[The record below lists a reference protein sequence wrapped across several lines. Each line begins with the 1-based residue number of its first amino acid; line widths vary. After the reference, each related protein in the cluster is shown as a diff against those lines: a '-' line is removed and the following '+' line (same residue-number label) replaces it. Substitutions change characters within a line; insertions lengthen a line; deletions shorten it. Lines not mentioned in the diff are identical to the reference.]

1 MRRRLAWVF
10 VALAVMLAVGF
21 LVPLARS
28 VSSQARLRAI
38 AGAQSDARGVAT
50 ALAAVAGSTGNIP
63 GATEVEFVMN
73 SFGSPDLMVM
83 LSDGTVLGSNIPV
96 EQALELAMAGSVVAE
111 VDGGT
116 AAIVPVTF
124 GGSGDLIVVTAFV
137 DHDTL
142 REGVTSSWLILA
154 GLGLIVVIGSV
165 PIADRFA
172 VTIVRPVR
180 DLSDAAHR
188 WAGGDLTA
196 RVSPSGPAEV
206 AESARAFNQLAER
219 LTDLLVAE
227 RERVADLSH
236 RLRTPLAA
244 LRLQAESTDDAD
256 QRAALITDIV
266 HMEGEV
272 TALIEDVRG
281 TSTDASTVCDLT
293 AVVGQRLG
301 FWSIVAAAQDREMTQ
316 TLPADTRIPIKLTA
330 ADLLAVLDNLVQNV
344 LTHTEAGTAFCV
356 RVTADPPTLT
366 VADEGGGL
374 PSIRV
379 FDRGASGSSSS
390 GLGLDIVRSIAEK
403 SGGAVTLGEAL
414 GASIVVWFGEPDSP
428 VDPEE
433 TT

>member
-28 VSSQARLRAI
+28 VSSQARLRAL

-50 ALAAVAGSTGNIP
+50 ALAAVAGSTGTVP
-63 GATEVEFVMN
+63 GTTEVEFVLN
-73 SFGSPDLMVM
+73 SFGSPDLMVI

-96 EQALELAMAGSVVAE
+96 EQALELALAGSVVAE
-111 VDGGT
+111 VTGGA

-142 REGVTSSWLILA
+142 REGVTSSWLILT

-196 RVSPSGPAEV
+196 RVAPGGPPEV
-206 AESARAFNQLAER
+206 AESGRAFNQLAER
-219 LTDLLVAE
+219 LTDLLAAE

-244 LRLQAESTDDAD
+244 LRLQAESAGNPEE
-256 QRAALITDIV
+256 RVALISDVV
-266 HMEGEV
+266 HLEGEV
-272 TALIEDVRG
+272 TALIEDVRR
-281 TSTDASTVCDLT
+281 TDVDGPASSDL
-293 AVVGQRLG
+293 ADVVGQRMG
-301 FWSIVAAAQDREMTQ
+301 FWQVVAAAQDRTATMAR
-316 TLPADTRIPIKLTA
+316 PDNPIPVGVTA
-330 ADLLAVLDNLVQNV
+330 ADVLAVLDNLVQNV
-344 LTHTEAGTAFCV
+344 LTHTEAGVAFNV
-356 RVTADPPTLT
+356 AVAADPPTLT

-374 PSIRV
+374 ASPAA
-379 FDRGASGSSSS
+379 FARGASGGGSS
-390 GLGLDIVRSIAEK
+390 GLGLDIVRQVAER
-403 SGGAVTLGEAL
+403 SGGSVVLGSGPGTEITVA
-414 GASIVVWFGEPDSP
+414 FGPSADPDG
-428 VDPEE
+428 DA
-433 TT
+433 

>member
-21 LVPLARS
+21 LVPLGRS
-28 VSSQARLRAI
+28 VSSQARLRSL

-50 ALAAVAGSTGNIP
+50 ALAATARSTGRTP
-63 GATEVEFVMN
+63 LTEDVEFVLD
-73 SFGSPDLMVM
+73 SFDSPDLMVI
-83 LSDGTVLGSNIPV
+83 LSNGTVLGSNIPV
-96 EQALELAMAGSVVAE
+96 VEALELATAGSVVAE
-111 VDGGT
+111 VDGGV
-116 AAIVPVTF
+116 AAIVPIAF
-124 GGSGDLIVVTAFV
+124 GSGDLIVVTAFV
-137 DHDTL
+137 SNEDLT
-142 REGVTSSWLILA
+142 EGVSTAWAILA
-154 GLGLIVVIGSV
+154 VLGVLVIIGSV

-172 VTIVRPVR
+172 LSIVRPMR

>member
-1 MRRRLAWVF
+1 VF

-28 VSSQARLRAI
+28 VSSQARLRAL

-50 ALAAVAGSTGNIP
+50 ALAAVAGSTGNVP
-63 GATEVEFVMN
+63 GATEVEFVLN
-73 SFGSPDLMVM
+73 SFGSPDLMVI

-124 GGSGDLIVVTAFV
+124 GGSSDLIVVTAFV
-137 DHDTL
+137 DNDTL
-142 REGVTSSWLILA
+142 REGVTSSWLILTA
-154 GLGLIVVIGSV
+154 LGLIVVIGPV

-196 RVSPSGPAEV
+196 RVAPGGPPEVVESG
-206 AESARAFNQLAER
+206 RAFNQLAER
-219 LTDLLVAE
+219 LTDLLAAE

-244 LRLQAESTDDAD
+244 LRLQAESAGNPEE
-256 QRAALITDIV
+256 RVALISDVV
-266 HMEGEV
+266 HLEGEV
-272 TALIEDVRG
+272 TALIEDVRR
-281 TSTDASTVCDLT
+281 TDVDGPASSDL
-293 AVVGQRLG
+293 ADVVGQRMG
-301 FWSIVAAAQDREMTQ
+301 FWQVVAAAQDRTATMAR
-316 TLPADTRIPIKLTA
+316 PDNPIPVGVTA
-330 ADLLAVLDNLVQNV
+330 ADVLAVLDNLVQNV
-344 LTHTEAGTAFCV
+344 LTHTEAGVAFNV
-356 RVTADPPTLT
+356 AVAADPPTLT

-374 PSIRV
+374 ASPAA
-379 FDRGASGSSSS
+379 FARGASGGGSS
-390 GLGLDIVRSIAEK
+390 GLGLDIVRQVAER
-403 SGGAVTLGEAL
+403 SGGSVVLGSGPGTEITVA
-414 GASIVVWFGEPDSP
+414 FGPSADPDG
-428 VDPEE
+428 DA
-433 TT
+433 

>member
-1 MRRRLAWVF
+1 MRKRLAWVF

-21 LVPLARS
+21 LVPLGRS
-28 VSSQARLRAI
+28 VSSQARLRSL

-50 ALAAVAGSTGNIP
+50 ALAATARSTGRTP
-63 GATEVEFVMN
+63 LTEDVEFVLD
-73 SFGSPDLMVM
+73 SFDSPDLMVI
-83 LSDGTVLGSNIPV
+83 LSNGTVLGSNIPV
-96 EQALELAMAGSVVAE
+96 VEALELATAGSVVAE
-111 VDGGT
+111 VDGGV
-116 AAIVPVTF
+116 AAIVPIAF
-124 GGSGDLIVVTAFV
+124 GSGDLIVVTAFV
-137 DHDTL
+137 SNEDLT
-142 REGVTSSWLILA
+142 EGVSTAWAILA
-154 GLGLIVVIGSV
+154 VLGVLVIIGSV

-172 VTIVRPVR
+172 LSIVRPMR